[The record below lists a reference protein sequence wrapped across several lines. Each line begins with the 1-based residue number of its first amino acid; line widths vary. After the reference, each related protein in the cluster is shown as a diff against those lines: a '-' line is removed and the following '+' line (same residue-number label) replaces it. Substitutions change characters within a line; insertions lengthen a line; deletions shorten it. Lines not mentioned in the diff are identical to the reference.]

1 MGIMIS
7 MIASSGYITVNK
19 NIAQM
24 YGLDAAVIL
33 GELASEYEYWTK
45 VKRMPANGYFFST
58 VENVE
63 KNTTLT
69 RKRQQIALKVLQD
82 AGIVDVKLMGL
93 PAKRHIKLNEEM
105 LLKHLL
111 NKLGQMGPHSSSEMD
126 EQESPNGTTNNNNIT
141 IIKNNEDGYAREEP
155 ESENLITAENEDS
168 SPSILTEGENNPSP
182 SCGTPPP
189 LRDPDYAEVSA
200 EYQRN
205 FGLQPMGIISDIL
218 GDGIKDT
225 CKEAVIY
232 AIHSAKAAM
241 AKNPYRY
248 AEKVIH
254 SMIAAGVTTPEGVE
268 AYKAAHEPTQKK
280 NTSGAVDWDALE
292 AKLTK
297 EHGDGV

>member
-7 MIASSGYITVNK
+7 LIASNGYITVNK
-19 NIAQM
+19 TIAHM
-24 YGLDAAVIL
+24 YGLEAAVIL

-45 VKRMPANGYFFST
+45 VKRMPVDGYFFST

-93 PAKRHIKLNEEM
+93 PAKRHIKLNEEV
-105 LLKHLL
+105 LLKNLL
-111 NKLGQMGPHSSSEMD
+111 NKVGQTGLHSSSQMD
-126 EQESPNGTTNNNNIT
+126 ELESPNGTTNNNNIT

-155 ESENLITAENEDS
+155 ISENLTLVNSS
-168 SPSILTEGENNPSP
+168 SPTLTEGEHIPSP
-182 SCGTPPP
+182 SCGAPPP
-189 LRDPDYAEVSA
+189 RDPAYAEVSA
-200 EYQRN
+200 EYHKN
-205 FGLQPMGIISDIL
+205 FGLQPMGVVSDIL
-218 GDGIKDT
+218 SYGIKNT

-241 AKNPYRY
+241 AKSPYRY

-254 SMIAAGVTTPEGVE
+254 SMIAAGVRDAQGVE
-268 AYKAAHEPTQKK
+268 AYKATHE
-280 NTSGAVDWDALE
+280 TSTATRAPARKGKTLDELLAE
-292 AKLTK
+292 A
-297 EHGDGV
+297 EAEENGNV